1 MDSKNAR
8 TPVLIAALFTV
19 AKIWKQPECPSTDE
33 WIKEYVIHTH
43 THTHTHTHGMPLSY
57 KNKTL
62 PFAATWMDLKDI
74 ILSEIRQSE
83 KHKYCLISL
92 TCGI

>member
-1 MDSKNAR
+1 MDSKNAC

-33 WIKEYVIHTH
+33 WIKEYV
-43 THTHTHTHGMPLSY
+43 THTHTHGMPLSD
-57 KNKTL
+57 KNTTL

-83 KHKYCLISL
+83 KDRYCLISL